1 MSVTLSDKRRTVEY
15 EFGYGALLRYRLA
28 VAEAYGV
35 KEAFQAA
42 ITPPYSDLDTP
53 FIEAVEEKVPN
64 EIADFLFACDC
75 GAEFN
80 QKQSSVIY
88 HALKDITL
96 PENYNP
102 VITAYGRTYDLH
114 KAFIEV
120 FGLGRYKINGVL
132 WA

>member
-1 MSVTLSDKRRTVEY
+1 MSVILSDKRRTIEY

-28 VAEAYGV
+28 VAEAYDV
-35 KEAFQAA
+35 KTALLAA
-42 ITPPYSDLDTP
+42 ITPPFSDIDKV

-64 EIADFLFACDC
+64 EVADFLFACDC

-88 HALKDITL
+88 HVLKDIKL

-102 VITAYGRTYDLH
+102 VITAYGKTYDLH

-120 FGLGRYKINGVL
+120 FGLGRHKYNGVL